1 VTQKPLFA
9 VGSVVI
15 ALLGLTESQCHF
27 IYVTYCLKAFYGLF
41 ISLQHLGADH
51 LNRAVLTSADDPLH
65 LAHQMTW
72 YVHSLFMNRPMLFI
86 EPMAAQLNIFTQFT
100 LPRLGSFILAGL
112 VNRRPGWRAR
122 VFIEGR
128 QRFSLPAWID
138 KNGRPDVVGISTIT
152 ATVKRGYVLADEC
165 RALGIPVILG
175 GPHVT
180 FVPDEAL
187 GHAGLVVRGE
197 GEGAMNVLL
206 DLWKDGYVEATDAR
220 YAGVP
225 NLSWK
230 DASGC
235 VRHNATAPW
244 ITDLDALPVP
254 DFTLADG
261 TADCV
266 MGRRKTV
273 MVQTSRGCPFDC
285 SFCSVTG
292 MFGKQFRYRSIE
304 SILKEV
310 RRYDRS
316 DYFIFFC
323 DDNFTANPRRA
334 RELLKAM
341 IAEGLHFQW
350 STQVRTDVGR
360 DPELVSLMK
369 RAGCHTVFIGFE
381 SVNPQS
387 LAEMKKS
394 QSLADIR
401 NAIDV
406 VQGAGI
412 HIHGMFVFGFD
423 ADNWDTVEATV
434 CFARE
439 QKLTSVQLLL
449 LTPLPGSRLYQ
460 QLCAEGRITS
470 FDWELYDTH
479 HVVYR
484 PAGFT
489 PYELQRAQIY
499 GHTRLYALPE
509 GFRKLACGRWV
520 AAGLSFYAWK
530 INRDWQKGNRAYLRA
545 LECSSH
551 PAGSVDMP

>member
-1 VTQKPLFA
+1 MKRL
-9 VGSVVI
+9 
-15 ALLGLTESQCHF
+15 
-27 IYVTYCLKAFYGLF
+27 
-41 ISLQHLGADH
+41 
-51 LNRAVLTSADDPLH
+51 
-65 LAHQMTW
+65 
-72 YVHSLFMNRPMLFI
+72 MLFI
-86 EPMAAQLNIFTQFT
+86 EPTSAQVNVFTQFT

-112 VNRRPGWRAR
+112 VNRRPGWGAR
-122 VFIEGR
+122 VFIEGH
-128 QRFSLPAWID
+128 QRFHLRVWIE
-138 KNGRPDVVGISTIT
+138 KYGLPDVVGISTIT
-152 ATVKRGYVLADEC
+152 STVKRGYALADEC

-180 FVPDEAL
+180 FVPEEAL
-187 GHAGLVVRGE
+187 GHGELVVRGE

-206 DLWKDGYVEATDAR
+206 DLWKDGYLEATHAH

-235 VRHNATAPW
+235 IRHNAMGPW

-266 MGRRKTV
+266 IGRRRTV

-292 MFGKQFRYRSIE
+292 MFGKKFRYRSVK
-304 SILKEV
+304 SILEEI
-310 RRYDRS
+310 RRYNRPDH
-316 DYFIFFC
+316 FVFFC

-334 RELLKAM
+334 RELLEAM
-341 IAEGLHFQW
+341 IAERLQFQW

-369 RAGCHTVFIGFE
+369 RAGCHTVFVGFE
-381 SVNPQS
+381 SVNPKS
-387 LAEMKKS
+387 LTEMKKN
-394 QSLADIR
+394 QSLTDIR
-401 NAIDV
+401 KAIGV
-406 VQGAGI
+406 VQQAGI

-423 ADNWDTVEATV
+423 EDNWETVEATV
-434 CFARE
+434 RFARE

-449 LTPLPGSRLYQ
+449 LTPLPGSELYQ
-460 QLCAEGRITS
+460 RLLAEKRITS

-484 PAGFT
+484 PVGFT

-499 GHTRLYALPE
+499 GHTRFYALLE
-509 GFRKLACGRWV
+509 SFRKLVRGRWV

-530 INRDWQKGNRAYLRA
+530 INRDWQKGNQDYLRA
-545 LECSSH
+545 L
-551 PAGSVDMP
+551 ATGSGPSGAVSVC

>member
-1 VTQKPLFA
+1 MK
-9 VGSVVI
+9 
-15 ALLGLTESQCHF
+15 
-27 IYVTYCLKAFYGLF
+27 
-41 ISLQHLGADH
+41 SL
-51 LNRAVLTSADDPLH
+51 
-65 LAHQMTW
+65 
-72 YVHSLFMNRPMLFI
+72 MLFI
-86 EPMAAQLNIFTQFT
+86 EPMSAQLNIFTQFT

-112 VNRRPGWRAR
+112 VNRRPGWSAR

-128 QRFSLPAWID
+128 QRFNLPIWIE
-138 KNGRPDVVGISTIT
+138 KNGRPEVVGISTIT
-152 ATVKRGYVLADEC
+152 ATAKRGYALADEC
-165 RALGIPVILG
+165 RTLGIPVVLG

-197 GEGAMNVLL
+197 GEGAMNALL
-206 DLWKDGYVEATDAR
+206 DLWKDVYVEATHAR

-225 NLSWK
+225 NLSWE

-235 VRHNATAPW
+235 IRHNATAPW
-244 ITDLDALPVP
+244 IADLDALPVP

-266 MGRRKTV
+266 VGRKKTV
-273 MVQTSRGCPFDC
+273 LVQTSRGCPFDC

-292 MFGKQFRYRSIE
+292 MFGKKFRYRSVE
-304 SILKEV
+304 SILRELRPYNRPDHFV
-310 RRYDRS
+310 
-316 DYFIFFC
+316 FFC

-334 RELLKAM
+334 RELLEAM
-341 IAEGLHFQW
+341 IAEGMQFQW
-350 STQVRTDVGR
+350 STQVRTDLGR
-360 DPELVSLMK
+360 HPELVSLMK
-369 RAGCHTVFIGFE
+369 RAGCHTVFVGFE
-381 SVNPQS
+381 SVNPRS
-387 LAEMKKS
+387 LIEMKKK

-401 NAIDV
+401 QAIDV

-423 ADNWDTVEATV
+423 GDNWDTVEATV
-434 CFARE
+434 RFARE
-439 QKLTSVQLLL
+439 RKLTSVQLLI
-449 LTPLPGSRLYQ
+449 LTPLPGSRLHQ

-470 FDWELYDTH
+470 CDWELYDTH

-499 GHTRLYALPE
+499 GHTRLYALRE
-509 GFRKLACGRWV
+509 GLRKLACGRWV

-530 INRDWQKGNRAYLRA
+530 INRDWQKENQTYLRTLA
-545 LECSSH
+545 ADSRQ
-551 PAGSVDMP
+551 SVSVGIP